1 MSSSQY
7 KFSSELKKERR
18 LGTDSCCE
26 MCGKFVSNGEVH
38 HLVGAYLGSQ
48 NPILA
53 PHIIR
58 SLENEAYL
66 CKSCHAD
73 ANEAQHRWEPIDIG
87 FMAWALFDLD
97 PLEVADAQVGTYKT
111 NGISFGRE
119 KKKKIIDQKRQ
130 ARKRSKR
137 RKNKMAMRRRRSG
150 RAKKARY

>member
-1 MSSSQY
+1 MTRGPY

-26 MCGKFVSNGEVH
+26 MCGKFVTNGEVH

-66 CKSCHAD
+66 CKQCHVK
-73 ANEAQHRWEPIDIG
+73 ANEDQHTWSSKDIG

-97 PLEVADAQVGTYKT
+97 PMEVADAQLHTYKSS
-111 NGISFGRE
+111 GKSFGRE
-119 KKKKIIDQKRQ
+119 KKKKLIDQKRQ
-130 ARKRSKR
+130 ARKRSRR
-137 RKNKMAMRRRRSG
+137 RKNKMAMRSRRSG
-150 RAKKARY
+150 RAKKVRY